1 MKFDMRVAVVGVLPA
16 VRRCADDA
24 IEMSACKWTGLA
36 NVWLTQ
42 TQSST
47 MNCNAHINESQR
59 GFNELMPAGNGWK
72 VGLFLFAHLCAY
84 NAFHPLA
91 DVLLAG
97 KAS

>member
-1 MKFDMRVAVVGVLPA
+1 MRVAVVGVLPA
-16 VRRCADDA
+16 VHWLADDVL
-24 IEMSACKWTGLA
+24 EMSACKWTGVVD
-36 NVWLTQ
+36 VWLTQ

-47 MNCNAHINESQR
+47 TNCNDHINASQR
-59 GFNELMPAGNGWK
+59 RVIELMPAGKVWK